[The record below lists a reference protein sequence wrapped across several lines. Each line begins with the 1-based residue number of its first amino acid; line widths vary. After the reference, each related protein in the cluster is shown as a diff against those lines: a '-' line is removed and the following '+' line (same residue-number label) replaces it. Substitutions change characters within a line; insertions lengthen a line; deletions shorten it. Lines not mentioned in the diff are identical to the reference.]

1 LKNYV
6 YFLAIILF
14 QNNPKPW
21 LMCLEDTIQGSV
33 VDSFEIIQFKQV
45 YPFQNSKQKFR
56 KQKKKKTEQ
65 KKRKGEGSSQ
75 LGRTRGPNRA
85 TTQQPPEISP
95 ASLTSLSLSLPGGTH
110 LSAAS
115 SPPISLLLSLVS

>member
-21 LMCLEDTIQGSV
+21 LMCLKDTIQGSV

-45 YPFQNSKQKFR
+45 YLFKTQNRNS
-56 KQKKKKTEQ
+56 EN
-65 KKRKGEGSSQ
+65 KRK
-75 LGRTRGPNRA
+75 RK
-85 TTQQPPEISP
+85 
-95 ASLTSLSLSLPGGTH
+95 
-110 LSAAS
+110 
-115 SPPISLLLSLVS
+115 